1 MHKDIQQQQQQNT
14 KWMDAFP
21 ANAELN
27 NVNLT
32 RNLFIAKWCQFYT
45 KKVVIQND
53 WNGNEGK
60 NQVMYYSPNTGYK

>member
-45 KKVVIQND
+45 KQSCNSK
-53 WNGNEGK
+53 WLK
-60 NQVMYYSPNTGYK
+60 